1 MSYTVRMIYFC
12 LAVLSLTV
20 AVCVASD
27 EAMAEKTV
35 PIKTNIQSE
44 LEKKAEATEKAKA
57 GLKPDSKQLNLPEDT
72 SLRLSVRELRISG
85 NTLISTD
92 RLLKKMPMVYSA
104 AGKRVEKAEPGDLYD
119 FRILHDIVLHPGEPR
134 EVSRRTMD
142 GFTQYILSVYKQR
155 GYGGIYVYISA
166 QAVQG
171 DVRLRD
177 GVLPVEV
184 VEGRVSEISVTTYD
198 PERNKTEKG
207 YLRRSLVEAW
217 SPVKVGQVINKKKLD
232 DFVNL
237 LNLNTDRYVSA
248 IIARG
253 SEPNSLA
260 LGYDVYEANP
270 WHYYSQV
277 DNSGGE
283 ERRWSPKIGLVNT
296 NLTGRDD
303 RISAVYQA
311 PLESDFD
318 DNYSVFGSYEF
329 PLLTPRLRLGLYG
342 GRNEFDIS
350 GGGDIDFLGKGTF
363 YGGTLRLNAFQTK
376 GWFFDITSSLNREKT
391 KVSLSLFPTMGTDIN
406 MNLWGIGVNAH
417 RSNNMS
423 RTSLAFDRVQNIGG
437 SGQEKFWNPV
447 TFAGRQNTDRD
458 FIIYTTSA
466 AHSRYLGAD
475 KVHRL
480 SGSLR
485 WITSN
490 ERLTPSKMTTFGG
503 LYSVRGYKENEI
515 VADGGVL
522 FSAQYEFDFVKH
534 NQVRARRE
542 TESEDT
548 SKKSWLRKLA
558 LLSFV
563 DSARAKTK
571 SPVAGEQGVQE
582 LFSVGIGLAAALG
595 DNFDAGIYYG
605 HPLRSTDDTRRG
617 CGRWSF
623 NFIMR
628 W

>member
-1 MSYTVRMIYFC
+1 MSYTVRTMCFC
-12 LAVLSLTV
+12 LAVLSLRV
-20 AVCVASD
+20 AVCIASD
-27 EAMAEKTV
+27 ETMAEKTV
-35 PIKTNIQSE
+35 PIKTDIRSE
-44 LEKKAEATEKAKA
+44 LKKKTKATEKAKA
-57 GLKPDSKQLNLPEDT
+57 KPDSEQLNLPKDT

-92 RLLKKMPMVYSA
+92 KLLNKMPMVYSA
-104 AGKRVEKAEPGDLYD
+104 TGKPAEKAEPSDLYD
-119 FRILHDIVLHPGEPR
+119 FRVLHDIILHPGQPR

-142 GFTQYILSVYKQR
+142 GLTQYILSVYKQR
-155 GYGGIYVYISA
+155 GYAGIYVYISA
-166 QAVQG
+166 QAVEG

-198 PERNKTEKG
+198 PERNETEKG
-207 YLRRSLVEAW
+207 HLRRPLVEAW

-253 SEPNSLA
+253 AEPNSLA
-260 LGYDVYEANP
+260 LGYDIYEANP
-270 WHYYSQV
+270 WHYYIQV
-277 DNSGGE
+277 DNSGGSE
-283 ERRWSPKIGLVNT
+283 ERRWAPKIGFVNT

-303 RISAVYQA
+303 TISAVYQA

-318 DNYSVFGSYEF
+318 DNYSVFASYEF
-329 PLLTPRLRLGLYG
+329 PLFTPRLRLGLYG
-342 GRNEFDIS
+342 GRNEFDIA
-350 GGGDIDFLGKGTF
+350 GGGGIDFLGKGTF
-363 YGGTLRLNAFQTK
+363 YGGMLRFNAFQTK
-376 GWFFDITSSLNREKT
+376 GWFFDITSSLNREES
-391 KVSLSLFPTMGTDIN
+391 KVTPSLFPTMGTDIN
-406 MNLWGIGVNAH
+406 MNLWGIGINAH
-417 RSNNMS
+417 RSDNMS
-423 RTSLAFDRVQNIGG
+423 RTSVAFDRVQNMGG
-437 SGQEKFWNPV
+437 SSQDKFWNPV
-447 TFAGRQNTDRD
+447 TFAGRQDTDRD
-458 FIIYTTSA
+458 FVIYTTSA
-466 AHSRYLGAD
+466 AHSQYLGAD

-503 LYSVRGYKENEI
+503 LYSVRGYKEDEI
-515 VADGGVL
+515 VADGGML
-522 FSAQYEFDFVKH
+522 FSAQYEFDLVKH
-534 NQVRARRE
+534 NRVRAKRE

-548 SKKSWLRKLA
+548 AKKSWLRKLA

-563 DSARAKTK
+563 DSARARTK
-571 SPVAGEQGVQE
+571 SPVPGEQGIQE
-582 LFSVGIGLAAALG
+582 LFSVGVGLAATLG

-617 CGRWSF
+617 RGRWSF

>member
-1 MSYTVRMIYFC
+1 MSYTVRTMCFC
-12 LAVLSLTV
+12 LAVLSLRV

-35 PIKTNIQSE
+35 PIKTDIQSE
-44 LEKKAEATEKAKA
+44 LEKKAKAAEKAKA
-57 GLKPDSKQLNLPEDT
+57 KPDSEQLNLPEDT

-92 RLLKKMPMVYSA
+92 DLLSKIPMVYSA
-104 AGKRVEKAEPGDLYD
+104 TGKPAEKAEPSDLYD
-119 FRILHDIVLHPGEPR
+119 FRILHDIILHPGQPR

-142 GFTQYILSVYKQR
+142 GLTQYILSVYRQR
-155 GYGGIYVYISA
+155 GYAGIYVYISA

-198 PERNKTEKG
+198 PERNETEKG
-207 YLRRSLVEAW
+207 HLRRSLVEAW
-217 SPVKVGQVINKKKLD
+217 SPVKVGQVISKKKLD

-260 LGYDVYEANP
+260 LGYDVYEASP
-270 WHYYSQV
+270 WHYYIQV
-277 DNSGGE
+277 DNSGGSE
-283 ERRWSPKIGLVNT
+283 ERRWAPKIGFVNT

-303 RISAVYQA
+303 KISAVYQA
-311 PLESDFD
+311 PLESGFD
-318 DNYSVFGSYEF
+318 DNYSVFASYEF
-329 PLLTPRLRLGLYG
+329 PLFTPRLRLGLYG
-342 GRNEFDIS
+342 GRNEFDI
-350 GGGDIDFLGKGTF
+350 GGGGGIDFLGKGTF
-363 YGGTLRLNAFQTK
+363 YGGMLRFNAFQTK
-376 GWFFDITSSLNREKT
+376 GWFFDITSSLNREES
-391 KVSLSLFPTMGTDIN
+391 KVTPSLFPTMGTDIN

-417 RSNNMS
+417 RSGNMS
-423 RTSLAFDRVQNIGG
+423 RTSLAFDRVQNMGG
-437 SGQEKFWNPV
+437 SSQDKFWNPV
-447 TFAGRQNTDRD
+447 TFAGRQNTDPD
-458 FIIYTTSA
+458 FVIYTTSA
-466 AHSRYLGAD
+466 AHSRYLGAN

-503 LYSVRGYKENEI
+503 LYSVRGYKEDEI

-522 FSAQYEFDFVKH
+522 FSAQYEFDLVKH

-563 DSARAKTK
+563 DSARAITK
-571 SPVAGEQGVQE
+571 SPVPGEQGIQE
-582 LFSVGIGLAAALG
+582 LFSVGVGLAATLG

-605 HPLRSTDDTRRG
+605 HPLRSTGDTKRG
-617 CGRWSF
+617 RGRWSF